1 MAGRD
6 WGKGRFDEADA
17 EPMGPMA
24 NLVDIMLVFAVG
36 LIAALAASQGGESH
50 PLKELSKQ
58 EVTQGRELPE
68 VPEGVGGAKS
78 KPTPATASAC
88 RRRRKSWTLASARR
102 KMSAAW

>member
-36 LIAALAASQGGESH
+36 LIAALAARQNGDSH

-58 EVTQGRELPE
+58 EVTQGKELPR
-68 VPEGVGGAKS
+68 VPEGVGGAGSGYEPMGKVYRDPETG
-78 KPTPATASAC
+78 K
-88 RRRRKSWTLASARR
+88 LI
-102 KMSAAW
+102 MVQDGE

>member
-36 LIAALAASQGGESH
+36 LIAALAASQNGQDH
-50 PLKELSKQ
+50 PLKELSHQ
-58 EVTQGRELPE
+58 EVTQGRELPD
-68 VPEGVGGAKS
+68 VPEGVGGSGSGFEPMGEVYRDPETGK
-78 KPTPATASAC
+78 
-88 RRRRKSWTLASARR
+88 LI
-102 KMSAAW
+102 MIQGGEGQGGG

>member
-6 WGKGRFDEADA
+6 WARGRFDEADA

-36 LIAALAASQGGESH
+36 LIAALAASQNGQDH
-50 PLKELSKQ
+50 PLEELSRQ

-68 VPEGVGGAKS
+68 VPEGAGNAGSGFERMGQVYRDPETGKLIMIQGGQD
-78 KPTPATASAC
+78 PGDE
-88 RRRRKSWTLASARR
+88 
-102 KMSAAW
+102 